1 MIILVDSRE
10 QTGYDFG
17 FHGYESKTQKLD
29 TGDYTIEGTSK
40 LICIERKK
48 TTGELAI
55 NLGSKKKQFDAEME
69 RMSEFKYKYLLFE
82 FSVNDIVNFPKCS
95 GIPQNLLKNIKIN
108 SKYMLKCLEEYQNKY
123 EIEVLYAN
131 NRDSAI
137 NFALELLIKAQ
148 NVQK

>member
-1 MIILVDSRE
+1 MIILTDSRE
-10 QTGYDFG
+10 QTGWDFE
-17 FHGYESKTQKLD
+17 FYGYESEIQKLD
-29 TGDYTIEGTSK
+29 TGDYTIKGTNK

-48 TTGELAI
+48 STGELAI

-95 GIPQNLLKNIKIN
+95 GIPSNLLKNIRIN

-137 NFALELLIKAQ
+137 NFALELLQKAQ
-148 NVQK
+148 NE